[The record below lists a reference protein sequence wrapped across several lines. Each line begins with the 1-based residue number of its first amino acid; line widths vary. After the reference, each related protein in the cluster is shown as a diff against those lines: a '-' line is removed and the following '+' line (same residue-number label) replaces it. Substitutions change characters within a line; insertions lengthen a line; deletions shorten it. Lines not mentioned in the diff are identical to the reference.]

1 MTVAAMLKHK
11 GHEVVT
17 IQPSATV
24 AAVAR
29 LLSSRR
35 IGAVVVRNGNG
46 PLLGVASER
55 DIIHALAAHGTGAL
69 EMATEQI
76 MTRAIQTATPGTTII
91 EAMEMMTSGR
101 FRHLP
106 VLENGTLIGIVS
118 IGDVVKARIMQQAQ
132 EVDSL
137 KAYVA
142 GSV

>member
-17 IQPSATV
+17 VQPSATI

-35 IGAVVVRNGNG
+35 IGAVVVRNGDG

-55 DIIHALAAHGTGAL
+55 DIIHALAAHGSAAL
-69 EMATEQI
+69 EMTAEQI
-76 MTRAIQTATPGTTII
+76 MTKAIETATPETTIT
-91 EAMEMMTSGR
+91 EAMEMMTAGR

-106 VLENGTLIGIVS
+106 VLESGTLIGIVS